1 MPEIQKIQIPIIEL
15 RWTKWVQ
22 WQVLTLDGPNPQAAE
37 IGKDPGVYEA
47 RIDKQ
52 GQRLTIGKASNL
64 RSRVK
69 NGLVNGTIPHSAG
82 NKIRLYE
89 DVQKINIRWAYTD
102 RPAAAEEELHRLH
115 KKSNHG
121 NLPKYTKRT

>member
-64 RSRVK
+64 RSRIK
-69 NGLVNGTIPHSAG
+69 YGLVKGTIPHSAG
-82 NKIRLYE
+82 KKIRSFE
-89 DVQKINIRWAYTD
+89 NVKKIKIRWAYTD
-102 RPAAAEEELHRLH
+102 RQAAAEEELHRLH
-115 KKSNHG
+115 KESNQG
-121 NLPKYTKRT
+121 KLPKYTERT